1 MSVLPTTSHICA
13 KEGRKDEHVL
23 KKLARIAT
31 SLDIWH
37 AHLPFA
43 SPTGPEK
50 VNHTPRYRTA
60 SVGSTKVIG
69 WVRKTPSLSK
79 ATKVS
84 GAGESIAGEV
94 T

>member
-1 MSVLPTTSHICA
+1 M
-13 KEGRKDEHVL
+13 L
-23 KKLARIAT
+23 KKLARKAT

-50 VNHTPRYRTA
+50 ENPTPRYRAA
-60 SVGSTKVIG
+60 SVGSTEAVG